1 MGPTELCRPLV
12 VRNHRLARRPKL
24 SHPDTAPPAPLREA
38 LPAASRP
45 GQLSRGLLLA
55 PACSG
60 GSLGPEL
67 KGQGP
72 WLAVRPPTHTFVSG
86 GKEAPASGC
95 PTRAQLRGSGY
106 SLLQEGGQAHRL
118 SANVVAE
125 QGQGENVLFCHP
137 LCPPCVTKALLPEQP
152 LRNPRR
158 PHLLILDKE
167 TWSFQAQCP
176 MGSKHRLLEGCGQG
190 DLQRAFGA
198 AICSGGPGGRELP
211 PPRVAVGAAA
221 ADCTLIVCET
231 VRQAGA
237 QGEMRLPREAASAP
251 GQTTRGCSGSRRHA
265 GAGVGQERVG
275 ARLVHIL

>member
-12 VRNHRLARRPKL
+12 VRNHRLARRPEL

-95 PTRAQLRGSGY
+95 PTRAQLRGSGH

-118 SANVVAE
+118 SANAVAE

-152 LRNPRR
+152 LRNP
-158 PHLLILDKE
+158 PTPSPLNL
-167 TWSFQAQCP
+167 
-176 MGSKHRLLEGCGQG
+176 GQG
-190 DLQRAFGA
+190 DL
-198 AICSGGPGGRELP
+198 ELP
-211 PPRVAVGAAA
+211 STMSHG
-221 ADCTLIVCET
+221 LET
-231 VRQAGA
+231 SFAG
-237 QGEMRLPREAASAP
+237 RLW
-251 GQTTRGCSGSRRHA
+251 TRGLAA
-265 GAGVGQERVG
+265 GIWGGHLFGWPWWA
-275 ARLVHIL
+275 